1 MGLSMIISCD
11 SYHIIANEEKTVS
24 QYENHHL
31 EQTPLPFIYNTG
43 SVRPTNHMFGSSNWH
58 ENVEIIHIIDGDGS
72 ISVNGQVLKVCKCD
86 TVMINSN
93 HLHAL
98 SAGDVKMVYCYLI
111 IDRSFCL
118 ENGFDSNKITF
129 DIKIEDDYV
138 ARILESLRDAYESPA
153 DTPYRTLTIRSL
165 VSQLLLLLC
174 KHHSHP
180 SKQND
185 CHDRH
190 DRGVLYTKQAIDYI
204 HAACDKDFSLEDV
217 ASFVGI
223 SKYYLSRE
231 FHRYTGYPFVAYV
244 NRTRC
249 KKAQQMLADE
259 RLEIQEIG
267 KHCGFESASYFARAF
282 RHYIGMS
289 PTEYR
294 TLLLKNK
301 KITNH
306 S

>member
-1 MGLSMIISCD
+1 M
-11 SYHIIANEEKTVS
+11 
-24 QYENHHL
+24 
-31 EQTPLPFIYNTG
+31 
-43 SVRPTNHMFGSSNWH
+43 
-58 ENVEIIHIIDGDGS
+58 
-72 ISVNGQVLKVCKCD
+72 
-86 TVMINSN
+86 
-93 HLHAL
+93 
-98 SAGDVKMVYCYLI
+98 
-111 IDRSFCL
+111 
-118 ENGFDSNKITF
+118 
-129 DIKIEDDYV
+129 
-138 ARILESLRDAYESPA
+138 
-153 DTPYRTLTIRSL
+153 TIRSL

-190 DRGVLYTKQAIDYI
+190 DRGILYTKQAIDYI

-259 RLEIQEIG
+259 RLEIQEIA
-267 KHCGFESASYFARAF
+267 KHCGFESASYFARSF

-294 TLLLKNK
+294 TLLLKNQ

>member
-1 MGLSMIISCD
+1 M
-11 SYHIIANEEKTVS
+11 S

-31 EQTPLPFIYNTG
+31 EDAPLPFIYKTR
-43 SVRPTNHMFGSSNWH
+43 SVRPTNHMFNSSNWH
-58 ENVEIIHIIDGDGS
+58 ENVEIIHIIEGDGS
-72 ISVNGQVLKVCKCD
+72 ISVNGQVLQVYKGD
-86 TVMINSN
+86 IVMINSN

-98 SAGDVKMVYCYLI
+98 TAGDVIMFYRYLI

-118 ENGFDSNKITF
+118 ANDFDSNKITF
-129 DIKIEDDYV
+129 EIKIEDDR
-138 ARILESLRDAYESPA
+138 ALKILESLHDAYESPT

-165 VSQLLLLLC
+165 VSQLLLILC

-180 SKQND
+180 SEQND
-185 CHDRH
+185 RY

-204 HAACDKDFSLEDV
+204 RAACDKDISLEDV

-249 KKAQQMLADE
+249 KKAQQMLADNQ
-259 RLEIQEIG
+259 LEIQEIG
-267 KHCGFESASYFARAF
+267 KRCGFESASYFARAF
-282 RHYIGMS
+282 RRYIGTS
-289 PTEYR
+289 PAEYR
-294 TLLLKNK
+294 SLLLKAQRSNQ
-301 KITNH
+301 

>member
-1 MGLSMIISCD
+1 MS
-11 SYHIIANEEKTVS
+11 K
-24 QYENHHL
+24 YENHYL
-31 EQTPLPFIYNTG
+31 EHTPLPFIYKTG
-43 SVRPTNHMFGSSNWH
+43 SIRLTNHMFGPSNWH
-58 ENVEIIHIIDGDGS
+58 ENVEIIHIIDGDGL
-72 ISVNGQVLKVCKCD
+72 ISVNGQVLQVCKGD

-98 SAGDVKMVYCYLI
+98 SASDVKMVYRFLI

-129 DIKIEDDYV
+129 DIKIEDDCV
-138 ARILESLRDAYESPA
+138 PRILESLHDAYESPA

-174 KHHSHP
+174 KNHSHP

-185 CHDRH
+185 CLDS
-190 DRGVLYTKQAIDYI
+190 GVLYTKQAIDYI
-204 HAACDKDFSLEDV
+204 IAACDKDFSLEDV

-259 RLEIQEIG
+259 RLEIREIG

-294 TLLLKNK
+294 TLLLKNQK
-301 KITNH
+301 TTNH